1 MHVNSKCNQGKVTST
16 IFKEQQE
23 EKKRKNQQR
32 VLNVEMG
39 SFTPPTVGWELT
51 ATVFS
56 NA

>member
-16 IFKEQQE
+16 IFKEQEE
-23 EKKRKNQQR
+23 EKKGKYQQR
-32 VLNVEMG
+32 VLDIEMG
-39 SFTPPTVGWELT
+39 WEPT